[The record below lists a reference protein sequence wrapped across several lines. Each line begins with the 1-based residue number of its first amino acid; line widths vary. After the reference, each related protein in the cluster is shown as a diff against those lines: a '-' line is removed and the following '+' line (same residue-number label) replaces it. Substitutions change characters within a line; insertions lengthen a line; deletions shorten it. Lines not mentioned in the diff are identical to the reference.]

1 MLLNIK
7 NWKGQTV
14 YIIIVRLILAN
25 ILKSVVLLLCSMPPR
40 YPLAFF
46 LFCNYFRHI
55 PTSNLCTCLSFGQY
69 AFLVNV
75 QVADDFLSFNSQPLC
90 HLFRVLCWPH
100 YPKSLPQSH
109 SVTGQYLYPSEHLLI
124 SEVTFLKS
132 LVTYLYLSLIQSS
145 QYGRHPQD

>member
-75 QVADDFLSFNSQPLC
+75 QVGWRLFIIQFSAPLSPFQSPL
-90 HLFRVLCWPH
+90 LTTLSKVSAP
-100 YPKSLPQSH
+100 
-109 SVTGQYLYPSEHLLI
+109 
-124 SEVTFLKS
+124 VTFCHRTVFISFRALTDLRS
-132 LVTYLYLSLIQSS
+132 YLS
-145 QYGRHPQD
+145 